1 MLKKPL
7 FILHKFFS
15 SFPSLHEK
23 ECCLPIFYFLI
34 SLAASFSFPHRS
46 GRNVLRYCLV
56 ASWKQ
61 SHPVGIEN
69 VIKSTVIL
77 LISNI
82 QINSKDCGGSKIIV
96 TALER
101 CNVLGTHFLHY

>member
-1 MLKKPL
+1 MLFANIFLHNITSSLL
-7 FILHKFFS
+7 FH
-15 SFPSLHEK
+15 H
-23 ECCLPIFYFLI
+23 
-34 SLAASFSFPHRS
+34 S
-46 GRNVLRYCLV
+46 GRNVLRHCLV

-82 QINSKDCGGSKIIV
+82 QINGKDGGGREIV
-96 TALER
+96 TALEK
-101 CNVLGTHFLHY
+101 CNVLGSHFLNY